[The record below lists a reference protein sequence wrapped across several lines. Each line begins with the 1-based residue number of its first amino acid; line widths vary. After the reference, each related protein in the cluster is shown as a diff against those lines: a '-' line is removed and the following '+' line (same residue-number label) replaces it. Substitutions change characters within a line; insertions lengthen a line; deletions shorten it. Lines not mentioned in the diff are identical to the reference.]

1 MAMGEA
7 RTGSETLQVQMV
19 CLDELVAAGGRYRR
33 IAAYQRMRT
42 ARGVS
47 ATLDRMSDG
56 EGAISE
62 LKGCHALHRVRCR
75 GTGRVQIQALLAAT
89 AVNLK
94 RLLQHG
100 EAHTGTA
107 ASGPQRAAIAVHHPG
122 PRTETTIRRL
132 LRCASQHVVASRR
145 RRPLLLAPTAAASLT
160 GS

>member
-94 RLLQHG
+94 RLLQHSD
-100 EAHTGTA
+100 AHTATA
-107 ASGPQRAAIAVHHPG
+107 AGSRQRARIAVHQLETCAP
-122 PRTETTIRRL
+122 TTIRRL
-132 LRCASQHVVASRR
+132 LQRTSQLAATVRR
-145 RRPLLLAPTAAASLT
+145 RWPVILAPTTAASLT